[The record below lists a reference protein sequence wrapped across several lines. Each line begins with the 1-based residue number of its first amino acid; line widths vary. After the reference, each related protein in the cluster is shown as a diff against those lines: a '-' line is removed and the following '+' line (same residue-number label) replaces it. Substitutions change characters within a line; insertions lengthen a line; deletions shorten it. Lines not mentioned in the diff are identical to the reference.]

1 MIQHRNMTLFRKLI
15 NLSGCTKIK
24 RESENSEILDNENEI
39 FQEKWWSSWG
49 LFALRIIIIPYVM
62 NIFIFEYKL
71 SKLYQSG
78 QLLRGHLNWKNPLNS
93 ASGWNFKDPSPS
105 SNKGPIDK
113 NVSILYPRVI
123 VKFSFFSKSQ
133 PHPLSYFTRKLNLTN
148 FDTPDTMMLAL
159 CSSHPRYFIKG

>member
-1 MIQHRNMTLFRKLI
+1 MIQHGNMTLFRKLI

-78 QLLRGHLNWKNPLNS
+78 QLLRGHL
-93 ASGWNFKDPSPS
+93 
-105 SNKGPIDK
+105 I
-113 NVSILYPRVI
+113 SIEKIP
-123 VKFSFFSKSQ
+123 
-133 PHPLSYFTRKLNLTN
+133 
-148 FDTPDTMMLAL
+148 
-159 CSSHPRYFIKG
+159 